1 MRRAEGGVRYA
12 CVGKVF
18 LGVLRRRRG
27 VDGPAIGSDAM
38 LSRGGSG
45 DDERSSSDIFLTSSS
60 DDEVEA
66 ALRTG
71 NSRIFA
77 EVEEV
82 LVDVLH
88 GRFDGVSGG
97 ASSSSEAVTSE
108 KEKETLRFRLLVR
121 DGVRLA
127 LRRADFVGDAD
138 RDCEG
143 VDVGVFDVVLLSA
156 FFLRISLI
164 ARPMVS
170 LRSTHSSSIIPIRLV
185 KILSDTPN
193 LSTRLI

>member
-12 CVGKVF
+12 CVGKVL
-18 LGVLRRRRG
+18 LGVLRRRG

-38 LSRGGSG
+38 RSRRGRG
-45 DDERSSSDIFLTSSS
+45 ERSSNISTSSS
-60 DDEVEA
+60 DDEAVA

-71 NSRIFA
+71 NSRIFP
-77 EVEEV
+77 EVEV
-82 LVDVLH
+82 LDVLH
-88 GRFDGVSGG
+88 GRFDGDSG
-97 ASSSSEAVTSE
+97 ASSSSEAVASE

-138 RDCEG
+138 RECEG
-143 VDVGVFDVVLLSA
+143 VDVGVFDPVLPSA

-164 ARPMVS
+164 ARAMDS
-170 LRSTHSSSIIPIRLV
+170 LRSTHSSSIIPMRLV
-185 KILSDTPN
+185 KTLSDTPN